1 MTELGYVELP
11 FIKCLRS
18 LGWEYRTEAQLDE
31 YDRPT
36 DDPIV
41 ERLLLDAIRRINPAV
56 KTDEQARK
64 AVELLRGMLSDP
76 DPLSANRRTL
86 DALRDG
92 VPVILTPGNPAVT
105 VQFFEF
111 DPDPEKQ
118 KRNTF
123 IITNQYVVRG
133 IETDRADL
141 VLLVNGIPLVLAE
154 FKSYLSAGK
163 DWKEGVRQLHRYM
176 REVPKLLVPNVFSVA
191 ADEDNFRYGTV
202 HFRPETEQIVRVQMD
217 SWRPWL
223 SLYPEVRGYWHVPDG
238 DPRKHADAVEAA
250 ARGLLRP
257 QTVLDFLQHFV
268 VFETK
273 EKKTV
278 KKAARYQQFEAAN
291 DIVDRAVKLVGDPK
305 ATSQDRTGLI
315 WHTQGS
321 GKSLTMIYA
330 GMKLRRHPKLGG
342 PTVLVVVDRSDLK
355 TQLGDD
361 FVDCDYPNVSRA
373 LGVADLKA
381 KIRGNARETV
391 VTTIQCFQRMD
402 DLEANPRDNI
412 ILLLDECHRSQ
423 KGSAVGGTFDPKKD
437 PSGFAL
443 TMRAKLPK
451 AFRFGF
457 TGTPID
463 RTMVN
468 THRMFG
474 PPLPDGKQERYLSYY
489 GIRQAIR
496 DGATL
501 PVHYLLR
508 VVPLAVDQQK
518 LDVGFE
524 QMCEQMEAEEEE
536 VKDFVQKKEANWKQL
551 AKNPGRMKKVIAHV
565 VDHFLDHPDPNGFK
579 AQFVA
584 IDRDAA
590 GKYKDLLDEE
600 LIRRGM
606 SKAEAGGFSDVIISG
621 GFNDTDQH
629 LTRHHYSKEKSD
641 ELIAYFKLKPA
652 EWEKWNRD
660 RHGDECDQWRPP
672 LKILIVCDKLLTGF
686 DAPVEQ
692 VMYLDKPVRDHNLLQ
707 AMARTNRPC
716 PDMGKLHGLIV
727 DFFGVFQDMQKALNF
742 DESEVEEAAVQWEK
756 LKEQVAPAVAKCLE
770 HVAGIKLAD
779 TKDCLQACRTRLKDE
794 AAWKAFKDD
803 FRYLE
808 TLWEAL
814 APDECLYPHRKDYS
828 ALCAVYVG
836 CRRRNDRVEGTF
848 EELGAKTRKLIRDN
862 ATFQEVVT
870 AVPVY
875 KIDADYLAKTRELPT
890 ADDRAAELEKA
901 LTRELIDNP
910 GGGFAYKLLGERLQK
925 LITDKTADLSRS
937 ITDLEKLVEAFTA
950 LKGEPEKLGLT
961 APGEY
966 ALFTVVRGFAPGADS
981 DLMAKAARGIADR
994 LRKQRAL
1001 VPGWS
1006 DSAGGRK
1013 KLRTALM
1020 SACWEPGWES
1030 FKLCP
1035 EDDDEPPFLFQA
1047 VEELAKAVP

>member
-11 FIKCLRS
+11 FIRCLRD
-18 LGWEYRTEAQLDE
+18 LGWTYRTDEQLE
-31 YDRPT
+31 VYNRTT
-36 DDPIV
+36 DDPIL

-56 KTDEQARK
+56 TTDGQAAK

-76 DPLSANRRTL
+76 DPLAANRRTL

-92 VPVILTPGNPAVT
+92 VPVIVEPGQPAVT
-105 VQFFEF
+105 AQFFEF

-123 IITNQYVVRG
+123 LITNQYSVRG
-133 IETDRADL
+133 SETYRADL
-141 VLLVNGIPLVLAE
+141 VLLVNGVPLVLCE

-176 REVPKLLVPNVFSVA
+176 RQAPKLLVPNVFCAA
-191 ADEDNFRYGTV
+191 ADEDEFRYGTI
-202 HFRPETEQIVRVQMD
+202 HYRPETEQSVRVQMD

-223 SLYPEVRGYWHVPDG
+223 SLYPEVRGYWHLKAN
-238 DPRKHADAVEAA
+238 DPRKLADPVEAA

-268 VFETK
+268 VFDTK
-273 EKKTV
+273 EKKTT

-291 DIVDRAVKLVGDPK
+291 DIVDRTVALIADPT

-330 GMKLRRHPKLGG
+330 GLKLRRHPKLAS

-355 TQLGDD
+355 TQLGDE
-361 FVDCDYPNVSRA
+361 FADCDYPNVSKA

-381 KIRGNARETV
+381 KLRGDGARETI
-391 VTTIQCFQRMD
+391 VTTIQCFQRMEN
-402 DLEANPRDNI
+402 LEPNLRDNV
-412 ILLLDECHRSQ
+412 ILLIDECHRSQ
-423 KGSAVGGTFDPKKD
+423 KGADVSGTLDPKRD

-443 TMRAKLPK
+443 TMRAKLPNS
-451 AFRFGF
+451 FRFGF

-463 RTMVN
+463 RTMVS

-474 PPLPDGKQERYLSYY
+474 PKKDGQQERYLSYY

-524 QMCEQMEAEEEE
+524 QMCEQLEAEEEE

-551 AKNPGRMKKVIAHV
+551 AKTPVRMRKVVAHV
-565 VDHFLDHPDPNGFK
+565 VDHFLEHPDPNGFK
-579 AQFVA
+579 AQLVA

-600 LIRRGM
+600 LIRRGL
-606 SKAEAGGFSDVIISG
+606 SKQEAVGLSDVMISE
-621 GFNDTDQH
+621 GFNDTDEH
-629 LTRHHYSKEKSD
+629 LTRHHYSKETT
-641 ELIAYFKLKPA
+641 EERIAFFKLTPK
-652 EWEKWNRD
+652 EWEAWNRE
-660 RHGDECDQWRPP
+660 RHGDDRDQWRSP

-692 VMYLDKPVRDHNLLQ
+692 VMYLDKPIRDHTLLQ

-727 DFFGVFQDMQKALNF
+727 DFFGVFQNLQRALNF
-742 DESEVEEAAVQWEK
+742 DESEVEEAAIAWDK
-756 LKEQVAPAVAKCLE
+756 LKEQVPEALKRCLE
-770 HVAGIKLAD
+770 HIAGIPLAD
-779 TKDCLQACRTRLKDE
+779 TKDCLVACRTRLKDE

-803 FRYLE
+803 FRHLE

-814 APDECLYPHRKDYS
+814 APDECLYPHRKAYA
-828 ALCAVYVG
+828 ALCVVYVG
-836 CRRRNDRVEGTF
+836 CRRRKDRIDATF
-848 EELGAKTRKLIRDN
+848 EELGAKTRQLIRNN
-862 ATFQEVVT
+862 ATFNEVVT
-870 AVPVY
+870 SIPVY
-875 KIDADYLAKTRELPT
+875 KIDADYLAKARELPT
-890 ADDRAAELEKA
+890 AEDRAAEMMDA

-910 GGGFAYKLLGERLQK
+910 NGFAYKLLGERLQK

-937 ITDLEKLVEAFTA
+937 ITDLEKLVTAFNA
-950 LKGEPEKLGLT
+950 LKGESEQLGLT

-966 ALFTVVRGFAPGADS
+966 ALFTVVRGFAE
-981 DLMAKAARGIADR
+981 IADR
-994 LRKQRAL
+994 
-1001 VPGWS
+1001 
-1006 DSAGGRK
+1006 
-1013 KLRTALM
+1013 TT
-1020 SACWEPGWES
+1020 
-1030 FKLCP
+1030 
-1035 EDDDEPPFLFQA
+1035 
-1047 VEELAKAVP
+1047 